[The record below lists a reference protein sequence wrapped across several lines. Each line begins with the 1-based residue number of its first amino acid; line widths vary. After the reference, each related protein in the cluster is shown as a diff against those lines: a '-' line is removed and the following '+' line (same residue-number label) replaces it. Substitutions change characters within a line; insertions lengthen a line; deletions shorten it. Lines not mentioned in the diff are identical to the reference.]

1 MEPVVGH
8 QLTTRAA
15 ARERLVLVTT
25 YPDSEDWDPL
35 TQIHVDLGPEF
46 RRQYANQALY
56 TKRAAVT
63 YASSSWALDHLFRD
77 GGSAYLPFG
86 SVSAK
91 LEEGLLRIVPN
102 APEFSRGFYLT
113 TRNASLIRFPWLEE
127 FDPWA

>member
-91 LEEGLLRIVPN
+91 L
-102 APEFSRGFYLT
+102 
-113 TRNASLIRFPWLEE
+113 
-127 FDPWA
+127 